1 MLPFISPLDS
11 RNASS
16 GAFADPESRTVLSA
30 DADNFLAIAKG
41 EWNRSPDNGGFQET
55 FKTSFRRYGAS
66 KLFVI
71 MMQHELQAR
80 LNTDPSLSRIAVL
93 GVDPGTMV
101 SGLTR
106 KAPWFIRIVVF
117 GIVFPFILWLKPDN
131 TVVSSPKR
139 SAPDILEAAFGAGQ
153 GGEPPKDSYFVGRQP
168 FETSLESKD
177 PVKRELVW
185 RKTKELTGLKAG
197 ETALARWE

>member
-1 MLPFISPLDS
+1 M
-11 RNASS
+11 
-16 GAFADPESRTVLSA
+16 
-30 DADNFLAIAKG
+30 AIAKG
-41 EWNRSPDNGGFQET
+41 EWNRSPDNAGFNDA

-66 KLFVI
+66 KLFLI

-80 LNTDPSLSRIAVL
+80 LNTDPVLSRIAVL

-101 SGLTR
+101 SGMTR
-106 KAPWFIRIVVF
+106 KAPWFIRVVMF
-117 GIVFPFILWLKPDN
+117 GIIFPFILWLKPNN

-139 SAPDILEAAFGAGQ
+139 SAADILEAAFGAGE
-153 GGEPPKDSYFVGRQP
+153 GGELPKDSYFVGRQP

-177 PVKRELVW
+177 AIKTELVW
-185 RKTKELTGLKAG
+185 KKTRELTGLKAG